1 MQVAYLGLGAMGRPM
16 AANLAARWPTM
27 VWNRT
32 AAVAVE
38 HQAAHGGTVARS
50 LEEVGAAEVVC
61 SCLPT
66 DVEVAAVA
74 RVLGPALRPGTV
86 WVDHTSGDPAGSR
99 DVARL
104 LEGYGVGYLDA
115 PVSGGTDGAAAA
127 TLTVMVGGE
136 VEDLDLVRP
145 VLETVAA
152 RVVHVGP
159 VSSGMAVKA
168 VNNALL
174 ATSLW
179 AAAEGLVALT
189 ATGVDPAA
197 ALEVIGNSTGR
208 SFATQTLLPERVLTR
223 EFPRTFALALLA
235 KDVRLATDVLAQAG
249 VEGQVLSTVEE
260 LTTAA
265 AVELGAVD
273 HSELVRWVERAVGVE
288 ITSLR

>member
-1 MQVAYLGLGAMGRPM
+1 
-16 AANLAARWPTM
+16 
-27 VWNRT
+27 
-32 AAVAVE
+32 
-38 HQAAHGGTVARS
+38 
-50 LEEVGAAEVVC
+50 
-61 SCLPT
+61 
-66 DVEVAAVA
+66 
-74 RVLGPALRPGTV
+74 
-86 WVDHTSGDPAGSR
+86 
-99 DVARL
+99 
-104 LEGYGVGYLDA
+104 
-115 PVSGGTDGAAAA
+115 
-127 TLTVMVGGE
+127 VMVGGE